1 VHYIQYLTA
10 WPFTVTQALLMLIHS
25 AYWRQTPHRPRATQ
39 RPTTTI
45 ALDNNLGS
53 IGFARLFLSAV
64 LDFQLPSQLPM
75 ASTSPQET
83 DVPADGPSEAMEIPN
98 THLEPPQ
105 PIQTTPISSTSVEMS
120 KLEHRP
126 RSSSREGSRDITS
139 IHNGEE
145 VSTEHRNPAEISSAL
160 SPSILPPPE
169 PSIFSP
175 GENASHNTPPAEAL
189 LTRQFMTPAI
199 GPSSDQPT
207 PIPKEADSTGPTLVI
222 TLLLPTGARH
232 PYRMDEKYL
241 KKRNVNVPDN
251 NPIRMSVYTL
261 KELIWTEWREGTAAY
276 IFRAHGFATVTCWC
290 LIRGKTNVLTRYLLQ
305 SGNLDRPARVQSDSY
320 TSANY

>member
-1 VHYIQYLTA
+1 
-10 WPFTVTQALLMLIHS
+10 
-25 AYWRQTPHRPRATQ
+25 
-39 RPTTTI
+39 
-45 ALDNNLGS
+45 
-53 IGFARLFLSAV
+53 
-64 LDFQLPSQLPM
+64 M

-175 GENASHNTPPAEAL
+175 GENASHNTPRPRRSWRASSWL
-189 LTRQFMTPAI
+189 CNWS
-199 GPSSDQPT
+199 SSDQPT
-207 PIPKEADSTGPTLVI
+207 PIPKGSRLYRSHTGDYITFADRCEASVQDGWEVPK
-222 TLLLPTGARH
+222 
-232 PYRMDEKYL
+232 EE
-241 KKRNVNVPDN
+241 NVNVPDN